1 MACLSVMEWQA
12 VQGVLRF
19 SSRSAGIG
27 LLYACF
33 LGGLTFFGSYCKV
46 VCLYKLKAT

>member
-1 MACLSVMEWQA
+1 MACLSVMERQA

-27 LLYACF
+27 LLYA
-33 LGGLTFFGSYCKV
+33 LFFWWTDLFALIVKWS
-46 VCLYKLKAT
+46 VCTN